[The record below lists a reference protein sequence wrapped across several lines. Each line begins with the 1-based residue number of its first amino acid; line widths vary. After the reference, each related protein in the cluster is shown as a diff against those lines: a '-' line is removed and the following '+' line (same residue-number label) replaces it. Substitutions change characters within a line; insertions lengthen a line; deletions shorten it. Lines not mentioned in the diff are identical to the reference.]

1 MIKRYYSLTIFLLL
15 LLYGCGFKAV
25 DQNASNNFEIVEIET
40 KCDNRINFK
49 IKNRLLYNS
58 KENFR
63 KPLSIEIRTEKN
75 KKTMER
81 NGNIQNQIT
90 KYEIQIEVEVSFAE
104 INNQREYQF
113 NILKTSTYAVAKQ
126 YSQTLKNE
134 KKLVELMTEDL
145 IDDILEEINNRLN
158 DL

>member
-40 KCDNRINFK
+40 KGDNRINFK

-58 KENFR
+58 KENFG

-75 KKTMER
+75 KKIKER
-81 NGNIQNQIT
+81 NIQNQIT

-113 NILKTSTYAVAKQ
+113 NILKTSTYAVEKQ

>member
-1 MIKRYYSLTIFLLL
+1 MLL

-40 KCDNRINFK
+40 KGDNRINFK

-58 KENFR
+58 KENFG

-75 KKTMER
+75 KKIKER
-81 NGNIQNQIT
+81 NIQNQIT

-134 KKLVELMTEDL
+134 KLVELMTEDL

>member
-40 KCDNRINFK
+40 KGDNRINFK

-58 KENFR
+58 KENLG

-75 KKTMER
+75 KKIKER
-81 NGNIQNQIT
+81 NIQNQIT